1 MLRVSKENYLA
12 LKGEWETLRQV
23 TGPGVAQLTLFDKTA
38 NTTQGGVV
46 LYCVSTHFVRNTMFK
61 THTILAFS
69 KN

>member
-12 LKGEWETLRQV
+12 LKGEWETLRQAM
-23 TGPGVAQLTLFDKTA
+23 GPSVALTLFDKTA

-46 LYCVSTHFVRNTMFK
+46 SYCVSTHFVRNTMFK